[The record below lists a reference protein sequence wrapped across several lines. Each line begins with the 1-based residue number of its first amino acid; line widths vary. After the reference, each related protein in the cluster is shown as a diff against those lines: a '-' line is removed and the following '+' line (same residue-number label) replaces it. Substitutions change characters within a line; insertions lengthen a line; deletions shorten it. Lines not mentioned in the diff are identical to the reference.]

1 MTIGELINEL
11 SQYDPESELK
21 IEDSFG
27 DEYYFNNL
35 WQNDNSGDEDILNT
49 YITMTILEA

>member
-27 DEYYFNNL
+27 EEYYFNNL
-35 WQNDNSGDEDILNT
+35 WQYDNSGDEDILNT

>member
-1 MTIGELINEL
+1 MTVGELIDEL

-27 DEYYFNNL
+27 LEYYFNNL
-35 WQNDNSGDEDILNT
+35 WQQDNSGDKDILNT
-49 YITMTILEA
+49 YITMTIIEV

>member
-1 MTIGELINEL
+1 MTVGELIDEL

-27 DEYYFNNL
+27 LEYHFNHL
-35 WQNDNSGDEDILNT
+35 WQQDNSGDKDILNT
-49 YITMTILEA
+49 YITMTIVEG